1 MKVLVVGAG
10 PTGLTAAL
18 ELARNGV
25 KPRIVERRSAPS
37 ELSRA
42 VGIMPETIEKLRP
55 SGVGD
60 AIVREAMPLRKVTV
74 NRAETKLMSLDFTDT
89 DLRDQTLL
97 GLPQTRTES
106 LMRDALAEMGVE
118 VEFECAVSEIETD
131 NTEAVVTFSDGASD
145 TYDWVIA
152 ADGLQSTIREQLG
165 IAYPGKDLPGKWS
178 IADVD
183 LGGGYDPEQFTAW
196 IQQGDSGA
204 FTFIIPIEKKRL
216 RIVSSTDDAIG
227 SLPVTLDIQKVRRTA
242 IFEISVRQAE
252 TYQRGRVLLAGDAAH
267 CHSPVGGKG
276 MNLGIDDAVSAA
288 NAILTS
294 TTEQYTQNRH
304 SVGKGVLKKSE
315 SARKIVSARNPIIKL
330 AVTLVT
336 FAIDRSALLQSGL
349 MRNLTRL

>member
-18 ELARNGV
+18 ELARNGL
-25 KPRIVERRSAPS
+25 KPRIVERRTAPS

-42 VGIMPETIEKLRP
+42 VGIMPGTIEKLRP
-55 SGVGD
+55 TGVGD
-60 AIVREAMPLRKVTV
+60 AIVREAMPLRKIAM
-74 NRAETKLMSLDFTDT
+74 NRGEKQLLSLDFSDT
-89 DLRDQTLL
+89 DLRDHTLL
-97 GLPQTRTES
+97 GQPQTRTEG

-118 VEFECAVSEIETD
+118 VEFECSVSDIETD
-131 NTEAVVTFSDGASD
+131 QAEANVTFSAGAAD
-145 TYDWVIA
+145 TFDWVIA
-152 ADGLQSTIREQLG
+152 ADGIHSTVREKLG

-178 IADVD
+178 IADVE

-196 IQQGDSGA
+196 IQQGNQGT
-204 FTFIIPIEKKRL
+204 FTFIIPIEKRRL

-227 SLPVTLDIQKVRRTA
+227 SLPITLDIQKIRRTA
-242 IFEISVRQAE
+242 TFDISVRQAE
-252 TYQRGRVLLAGDAAH
+252 TYQQGRVLLAGDAAH

-276 MNLGIDDAVSAA
+276 MNLGIDDAVFAV

-315 SARKIVSARNPIIKL
+315 IFRKIVSARDPILKFAFRVVAF
-330 AVTLVT
+330 AVN
-336 FAIDRSALLQSGL
+336 RSATLQRGLL
-349 MRNLTRL
+349 RNLTRL